1 MKLVKKLW
9 SNYQKHTME
18 GKEIIERIKEV
29 IGFIKSG
36 DDSKAVL
43 YLNYIMEDMEMY
55 KRNSL

>member
-1 MKLVKKLW
+1 
-9 SNYQKHTME
+9 ME

-29 IGFIKSG
+29 IGFIKSWMMM
-36 DDSKAVL
+36 SKAVL